1 MNVTEEEL
9 INIFKHITDLAISRF
24 KKIHELNTFP
34 EIDEK
39 IKFNEL
45 IKKDKKLIDVID
57 HVFKDILS
65 NSSGPNWFGLVTGG
79 VLPASLIG
87 DC

>member
-39 IKFNEL
+39 IK
-45 IKKDKKLIDVID
+45 LIDVID